1 MTTIDEVTKTNLARE
16 IATTLAKKQR
26 LAFAS
31 DFHAFAEGRTLVLA
45 GVAFENF
52 PKGPDTKRSDG
63 DVVVHA
69 IVMALA
75 GATNTGDID
84 DWFPDQGETGV
95 RSIGYLPE
103 MRRRLIE
110 ARQLVIGT
118 IDVTIVSGEQPRMKK
133 RLPEMQ
139 HNIAEGLGISL
150 DQVHVKVSSMDGHDE
165 IAQLAGIEA
174 RVLVSLWENL

>member
-1 MTTIDEVTKTNLARE
+1 VIQFDEITKSELIRE
-16 IATTLAKKQR
+16 IATALAKKQR

-45 GVAFENF
+45 GVPFENF

-63 DVVVHA
+63 DVVAHA

-84 DWFPDQGETGV
+84 DWFPDKGETGV
-95 RSIGYLPE
+95 RSIEYLPE

-110 ARQLVIGT
+110 PKQLVIGT
-118 IDVTIVSGEQPRMKK
+118 IDVTILCGEQPRMKK
-133 RLPEMQ
+133 RLSEMQ
-139 HNIAEGLGISL
+139 HNIAAGLGINPE
-150 DQVHVKVSSMDGHDE
+150 QVHVKVSSMDGQDE
-165 IAQLAGIEA
+165 IARLEGIEA
-174 RVLVSLWENL
+174 RVLVSLWESL